1 MFTWNSIG
9 IIDEQS
15 MLNMTYEAWIRNPV
29 TVISAGAEVS
39 HKEREH
45 AHA

>member
-1 MFTWNSIG
+1 MPTGLCYAMFTWNSIG

-29 TVISAGAEVS
+29 TIV
-39 HKEREH
+39 R
-45 AHA
+45 